1 MPKHAQI
8 PVPLTE
14 QDFARATAHPLDS
27 SAHGGSWNPDDTTR
41 IFLPNL
47 AQALP
52 QRVLVVD
59 DDPLMR
65 ERLEA
70 LVLAA
75 GFEVTC
81 AASGREALDAL
92 RRDYCPIVIS
102 DWAMPDM
109 NGIELCRAIRAE
121 SFPGYVYFLLLTA
134 RDSHQDIVAGLD
146 AGADDYLSKRVTE
159 EELVARLR
167 TAKRIVGLEQSLR
180 DMIDEKRRLA
190 TTDALTGAN
199 NRHYFDKHV
208 SRELKRVRRFGGP
221 LSILLLDID
230 HFKAVN
236 DRHGH
241 SVGDDVLVEFAG
253 RIAAALP
260 RDFDWCARV
269 GGEEFVVVLPQT
281 DLPGAI
287 VVAEK
292 LRQYVANAPIK
303 TGAGNLAITVS
314 IGVAAL
320 CCMPPGE
327 APAVDD
333 LLDLADKALYRS
345 KQLGR
350 NRVTAAQSVSSS

>member
-1 MPKHAQI
+1 MPK
-8 PVPLTE
+8 
-14 QDFARATAHPLDS
+14 RAAVSQSLDS
-27 SAHGGSWNPDDTTR
+27 VHTVTNAGIHNTATWNPDDTTR

-47 AQALP
+47 SHGMP

-65 ERLEA
+65 ERLEV

-75 GFEVTC
+75 GFEVST
-81 AASGREALDAL
+81 ATSGREALDVL

-102 DWAMPDM
+102 DWSMPDM
-109 NGIELCRAIRAE
+109 NGVELCRAIRAE

-134 RDSHQDIVAGLD
+134 RDSHQDIVAGLE

-167 TAKRIVGLEQSLR
+167 TAKRIVALEQSLR
-180 DMIDEKRRLA
+180 DMIDEKRRMA

-208 SRELKRVRRFGGP
+208 NRELKRVRRFGGP
-221 LSILLLDID
+221 LSVLVLDID

-236 DRHGH
+236 DVHGH
-241 SVGDDVLVEFAG
+241 SVGDDVLVAFAG
-253 RIAAALP
+253 RISAALP
-260 RDFDWCARV
+260 RDYDWCARI

-303 TGAGNLAITVS
+303 TEAGNIQVTVS

-320 CCMPPGE
+320 CCLLQGSE
-327 APAVDD
+327 SELDD
-333 LLDLADKALYRS
+333 LMELADKALYRS

-350 NRVTAAQSVSSS
+350 NRVTAAESQHSPQKSL